1 MGREQGLWEH
11 IVASELGSLTW
22 ETVRKGWA
30 HVFSKYSLGAW
41 YRVIEVL
48 QYNGPP
54 LHMVNVFQDP
64 GTTDR
69 TGA

>member
-1 MGREQGLWEH
+1 MGN
-11 IVASELGSLTW
+11 SK
-22 ETVRKGWA
+22 KGMGTR
-30 HVFSKYSLGAW
+30 FSKYSLGAW
-41 YRVIEVL
+41 YRVMEVL

-69 TGA
+69 TGP